1 MTEETILKD
10 LNPYQREAVTH
21 YEGPLLII
29 AGAGSGKTRTIT
41 HRIAYLMA
49 HYKVPPQ
56 HILGVTFTNKAAEE
70 MRRRVQQLV
79 GTSQTPWIKT
89 FHSTA
94 AAILREQIHQLG
106 GRYNRNFTILDED
119 DSRTAIAQAI
129 KELGYGDE
137 GIAPGFVATVID
149 RAKDDLIGPE
159 EFAGRRV
166 GIFDSS
172 LLELLDRIYK
182 HYQRRLEASNALDF
196 ADLIRLT
203 VRLFQ
208 ERLDILNH
216 YRDRFRFLVIDEY
229 QDTNYAQYIFSRM
242 LAEKYENI
250 CVVGDDDQSIFSW
263 RGADPTNIFKF
274 EQDFP
279 HCKVV
284 QLKSNYRS
292 TARILRA
299 ASAVISN
306 NQLRKPKE
314 LIAERHE
321 GERLYLYPA
330 HDEHDEAD
338 FVARQIWELHHSKDV
353 PLNHI
358 AVLYRVNTL
367 SRVLEES
374 LIRWNIPYEI
384 VRGLKFYERAEIK
397 DLLAYLRFLSN
408 PHDDLSLLRIL
419 NKPRRGI
426 GEKTVAT
433 LQMRARSEHCS
444 LWEAIGRASEDG
456 ALGNGA
462 RKRLQEFADL
472 INGLRAYADTHS
484 PSELAEEL
492 LRRTG
497 YVMELQADGLESEE
511 RLGNIREFIGYL
523 KEFEQRGGLR
533 EFLEEVALISDA
545 DTYSGEQERVAL
557 MTLHSAKG
565 LEFDYVFLVGME
577 ENLLPHARS
586 IKEGTVEE
594 ERRLCYVG
602 LTRARERVYLLFT
615 SQRSLYGS
623 ILFNAP
629 SRFIWELP
637 KEDLEAP
644 YLWELKI

>member
-1 MTEETILKD
+1 MREDAILQD

-21 YEGPLLII
+21 FEGPLLII

-70 MRRRVQQLV
+70 MQRRVARLV
-79 GTSQTPWIKT
+79 GTSKTPWMKT

-94 AAILREQIHQLG
+94 AAILREQIHHLG
-106 GRYNRNFTILDED
+106 GNYNRNFTILDED
-119 DSRTAIAQAI
+119 DTRAAIAQTI
-129 KELGYGDE
+129 KELGYSDE
-137 GIAPGFVATVID
+137 GITPAFVANVID
-149 RAKDDLIGPE
+149 RAKDELIGPE
-159 EFAGRRV
+159 EFANRRL
-166 GIFDSS
+166 GAFDSS

-208 ERLDILNH
+208 ERLDILNF
-216 YRDRFRFLVIDEY
+216 YRDRFRFIVIDEY
-229 QDTNYAQYIFSRM
+229 QDTNYAQYILSRM

-250 CVVGDDDQSIFSW
+250 CVVGDDDQSIFGW

-274 EQDFP
+274 EHDFP
-279 HCKVV
+279 NCKVV

-299 ASAVISN
+299 ASSVISN

-314 LIAERHE
+314 LIAERPE

-330 HDEHDEAD
+330 HNEHDEAD
-338 FVARQIWELHHSKDV
+338 FVARQIWELHHSKGV

-374 LIRWNIPYEI
+374 LMRWNIPYEI

-426 GEKTVAT
+426 GDKTIAT
-433 LQMRARSEHCS
+433 LQMQARSERCS
-444 LWEAIGRASEDG
+444 LWEAIERASENG
-456 ALGNGA
+456 RLSTGA
-462 RKRLQEFADL
+462 RKRLHEFSEL
-472 INGLRAYADTHS
+472 INSLREYAAAHS
-484 PSELAEEL
+484 PSELTDEL

-497 YVMELQADGLESEE
+497 YVTELQANSLESEE

-523 KEFEQRGGLR
+523 KEFEQRGGLQ
-533 EFLEEVALISDA
+533 EFLEEVALISEA

-602 LTRARERVYLLFT
+602 LTRAKERVYLSFT
-615 SQRSLYGS
+615 SQRALYGS
-623 ILFNAP
+623 VLFNAP

-637 KEDLEAP
+637 KEDLEVP
-644 YLWELKI
+644 YPWELVT

>member
-1 MTEETILKD
+1 MMSETILRD

-21 YEGPLLII
+21 FEGPLLII

-41 HRIAYLMA
+41 HRIAYLMV
-49 HYKVPPQ
+49 HHTIPPSQ
-56 HILGVTFTNKAAEE
+56 ILGVTFTNKAAAE
-70 MRRRVQQLV
+70 MKQRVEKLV
-79 GTSQTPWIKT
+79 GANKTPWVRT
-89 FHSTA
+89 FHATA
-94 AAILREQIHQLG
+94 AAILREQIHHLG
-106 GRYNRNFTILDED
+106 GAYNYNFTILDED
-119 DSRTAIAQAI
+119 DTRAALAQTI

-137 GIAPGFVATVID
+137 GISPGLVANVID
-149 RAKDDLIGPE
+149 RAKDELIGPE
-159 EFAGRRV
+159 EFVSRRV
-166 GIFDSS
+166 GMFDSS
-172 LLELLDRIYK
+172 MLELLERIYK

-229 QDTNYAQYIFSRM
+229 QDTNYAQYVFSRL

-250 CVVGDDDQSIFSW
+250 CVVGDDDQSIFGW

-274 EQDFP
+274 EHDFP
-279 HCKVV
+279 TCKIV
-284 QLKSNYRS
+284 QLKANYRS

-299 ASAVISN
+299 ASSVIRN

-314 LIAERHE
+314 LIAARAE

-330 HDEHDEAD
+330 RDEHDEAD
-338 FVARQIWELHHSKDV
+338 FVARQICELWRGEHVS
-353 PLNHI
+353 LNHI
-358 AVLYRVNTL
+358 AILYRVNTL

-374 LIRWNIPYEI
+374 LLRWNIPYEI

-397 DLLAYLRFLSN
+397 DLLAYLRFLAN
-408 PHDDLSLLRIL
+408 PADDLSLLRIL

-426 GEKTVAT
+426 GDKTIAT
-433 LQMRARSEHCS
+433 VQMQARTARHS
-444 LWEAIGRASEDG
+444 LWEAIEQLNENGPLGAARNRLKEFVTLIKSLREYASSH
-456 ALGNGA
+456 N
-462 RKRLQEFADL
+462 
-472 INGLRAYADTHS
+472 
-484 PSELAEEL
+484 PSELAEEV

-497 YVMELQADGLESEE
+497 YLTELQADGSEE

-523 KEFEQRGGLR
+523 KEFEHRGGLR
-533 EFLEEVALISDA
+533 EFLEEVALLAEA
-545 DTYSGEQERVAL
+545 DTYSGDQERVAL

-565 LEFDYVFLVGME
+565 LEFDYVFLVGLE

-586 IKEGTVEE
+586 IKEGTLEE

-602 LTRARERVYLLFT
+602 LTRAKERLYLSFT

-623 ILFNAP
+623 LLFNAP

-637 KEDLEAP
+637 KEDIEVP
-644 YLWELKI
+644 WELYRPNP

>member
-1 MTEETILKD
+1 MHDLILKD

-21 YEGPLLII
+21 FEGPLLII

-41 HRIAYLMA
+41 HRIAYLIA
-49 HYKVPPQ
+49 HHTIPPSQ
-56 HILGVTFTNKAAEE
+56 ILGVTFTNKAAAE
-70 MRRRVQQLV
+70 MKRRVEKLV
-79 GTSQTPWIKT
+79 GANKTPWIRT

-94 AAILREQIHQLG
+94 AAILREQIHHLG
-106 GRYNRNFTILDED
+106 GAYSYNFTIFDED
-119 DSRTAIAQAI
+119 DTRAALAQTI
-129 KELGYGDE
+129 KELGYSDE
-137 GIAPGFVATVID
+137 GVSPGLVANVIE
-149 RAKDDLIGPE
+149 RAKDELISPE

-166 GIFDSS
+166 GMFDSYM
-172 LLELLDRIYK
+172 LELLDRIYK

-196 ADLIRLT
+196 ADLLRLT

-208 ERLDILNH
+208 ERVDILNH

-229 QDTNYAQYIFSRM
+229 QDTNYAQYVFSRL

-250 CVVGDDDQSIFSW
+250 CVVGDDDQSIFGW

-274 EQDFP
+274 EHDFP
-279 HCKVV
+279 NCKIV
-284 QLKSNYRS
+284 QLKANYRS

-299 ASAVISN
+299 ASSVIRN

-314 LIAERHE
+314 LIAERAE

-330 HDEHDEAD
+330 RDEHDEAD
-338 FVARQIWELHHSKDV
+338 FVARQICKLWRGENVS
-353 PLNHI
+353 LNHI

-367 SRVLEES
+367 SRILEES
-374 LIRWNIPYEI
+374 FMRWNIPYEI

-397 DLLAYLRFLSN
+397 DLLAYLRFLAN
-408 PHDDLSLLRIL
+408 PADDLSLLRIL

-426 GEKTVAT
+426 GDKTVAT
-433 LQMRARSEHCS
+433 LQMQARTERCS
-444 LWEAIGRASEDG
+444 LWEAIGRLSENG
-456 ALGNGA
+456 VLGSST
-462 RKRLQEFADL
+462 RSRLEAFAKLMDH
-472 INGLRAYADTHS
+472 LRAFAGERK

-497 YVMELQADGLESEE
+497 YLAELQADGPESEE
-511 RLGNIREFIGYL
+511 RLGNIREFLGYL

-533 EFLEEVALISDA
+533 EFLEEVALIAEA
-545 DTYSGEQERVAL
+545 DTYSGDQERVAL

-565 LEFDYVFLVGME
+565 LEFDYVFLVGLE

-586 IKEGTVEE
+586 IKEGFIEE

-602 LTRARERVYLLFT
+602 LTRAKERVYLSFT
-615 SQRSLYGS
+615 NQRSLYGS
-623 ILFNAP
+623 VLFNAP

-637 KEDLEAP
+637 KEDLEVP
-644 YLWELKI
+644 YP